1 MCDWL
6 SIILGALSVVLGGL
20 ALFIALKIVNIGN
33 RSAYRKLYISLGKI
47 RFKML
52 TLQLF
57 YGGTD
62 ENEKVRREIY
72 SDIMNLNLLIIDLK
86 GESTEP
92 NEYKK
97 NTMFVRL
104 LNKNEKVE
112 DFINVFDKFA
122 KQLLI
127 ANNMDIIS
135 SFNDLKEYKIK
146 YKRNWHMMIIGF
158 KEVLI
163 ENTTEWLA
171 FSLSKTVIAVE
182 KKSNLTSI
190 LAWNDWKSILL
201 FHKIL
206 FQNEV

>member
-163 ENTTEWLA
+163 ENTTE
-171 FSLSKTVIAVE
+171 
-182 KKSNLTSI
+182 
-190 LAWNDWKSILL
+190 
-201 FHKIL
+201 
-206 FQNEV
+206 